1 MTGPPAITTSTEAT
15 RRVGHRVL
23 RAGAVLTLILALLI
37 TLLLVGVE
45 AGPVGLATGLVLAV
59 VPVPIY
65 VWLALR
71 VDRYEPE
78 PARALWWTF
87 FWGATGAAFIA
98 LVLNSIGQAA
108 VGSGFGADA
117 GELYGGSISAPI
129 VEEVS
134 KGFVIFAI
142 YRWRRS
148 ELNGV
153 LDGIV
158 YAAMVGLGFATTENI
173 VYYSR
178 AAVEGEVP
186 LAATFFMRGVMSPF
200 VHPVFT
206 AMTGIGIGIAAST
219 PKAWLRRVAPIAGIV
234 GAMILH
240 SLWNTS
246 ASVGDGSA
254 FLGVYAL
261 VMVPLFI
268 SLIVVVLLASR
279 SEGRTVA
286 AELRP
291 EVSAGAL
298 TEPDIA
304 VLASLR
310 ERRRAEKAARRAGG
324 RAARRTRRDFER
336 TATELA
342 FLRRRVRNGLPLA
355 TPDPAGDELALR
367 TRMLALRAELP
378 DAPAPRAA
386 ALTAI
391 RPPVP
396 PQIVRAG
403 ATRAAVGASAP
414 GPNRRLTAAEAAAA
428 ALAPPAEPRVATS
441 PQAGWYD
448 DPWRAQRWR
457 WWDGGAWTGWT
468 AP

>member
-1 MTGPPAITTSTEAT
+1 MEGLPAITASTDAT

-23 RAGAVLTLILALLI
+23 RAGAVLALILALLI
-37 TLLLVGVE
+37 TLLLVGFE
-45 AGPVGLATGLVLAV
+45 AGPMGLVTGLALALVPA
-59 VPVPIY
+59 PIY

-71 VDRYEPE
+71 IDRYEPE

-98 LVLNSIGQAA
+98 LVLNSVGQEAI
-108 VGSGFGADA
+108 GSGFGSQA

-134 KGFVIFAI
+134 KGFIIFAI
-142 YRWRRS
+142 YRWRRA

-178 AAVEGEVP
+178 AAVEGGVP

-200 VHPVFT
+200 IHPVFT
-206 AMTGIGIGIAAST
+206 AMTGIGIGIAVST
-219 PKAWLRRVAPIAGIV
+219 PKLWLRRVAPIAGIL
-234 GAMILH
+234 GAMVLH
-240 SLWNTS
+240 SLWNTA
-246 ASVGDGSA
+246 ASVGDGGA

-268 SLIVVVLLASR
+268 TLIVVVILASR

-291 EVSAGAL
+291 DVAAGAL
-298 TEPDIA
+298 TESDIA

-310 ERRRAEKAARRAGG
+310 ERRRAQKAARRAGG
-324 RAARRTRRDFER
+324 KAARRTRRDFEQ

-342 FLRRRVRNGLPLA
+342 FLRRRVRNDLPIA
-355 TPDPAGDELALR
+355 TLDPAGDEAALR
-367 TRMLALRAELP
+367 ARMLALRAGLP

-386 ALTAI
+386 ALAAI
-391 RPPVP
+391 QPAVP
-396 PQIVRAG
+396 PQILPAGGARAL
-403 ATRAAVGASAP
+403 AAAP
-414 GPNRRLTAAEAAAA
+414 GTAQ
-428 ALAPPAEPRVATS
+428 APVATS
-441 PQAGWYD
+441 PQPGWYD
-448 DPWRAQRWR
+448 DPWREQRWR
-457 WWDGGAWTGWT
+457 WWDGGQWTGWT